1 MIRLFGQQFLSVGY
15 WVPKGENYLQLRGFP
30 STGCGCVVW
39 KSPFNIKVPIAFV
52 IKATRSV
59 AHTLFWL
66 MKIHR
71 RVQKRLRGEWA
82 KTASTGIISQ
92 SGTSQQMPT
101 APRPSMA
108 GITEGSARFLHVGF
122 VGKDRSQAHSA
133 GICDQ
138 PCWSQCLTSLRAEPI
153 TTVVSLYAF
162 THLFLLSKCILSCDW
177 AQVSCQTLCWML
189 GSAWWIR
196 QAWFLPS
203 RN

>member
-1 MIRLFGQQFLSVGY
+1 MGIKTSPRVALRQGSLFLGEAPSSGNLKKKQTHFGTGMIRLFGQQFLSVGY

-71 RVQKRLRGEWA
+71 RVQKRHRGEWA

-108 GITEGSARFLHVGF
+108 GIKEGSARFLHVGF

-138 PCWSQCLTSLRAEPI
+138 PC
-153 TTVVSLYAF
+153 
-162 THLFLLSKCILSCDW
+162 
-177 AQVSCQTLCWML
+177 
-189 GSAWWIR
+189 
-196 QAWFLPS
+196 
-203 RN
+203 